1 LGAAEYLTEDSFSTL
16 NNYANV
22 LGKLEGLDLA
32 SELEYETVREF
43 YRGIINI
50 EEDGE
55 SDEEG
60 TI

>member
-55 SDEEG
+55 SNEEG